1 MTLPVTLTV
10 AALFLGGLVAQ
21 IDEPAGAGGAKAKQ
35 VRYKVFDQK
44 AFTEHMRKLGATDAQ
59 IQAFREAVEAETAK
73 YAVDGLLQKVFPD
86 YGKAVKLA
94 DDAEPA
100 AVLELAK
107 VLISNKDPYVQAYTR
122 YQLARFLLDTD
133 EPDDAARML
142 AEFVER
148 HLEKTP
154 LDSEVIY
161 FYGHALAQ
169 IPDRER
175 AVLFFHAFLR
185 EFKNAPE
192 RLRAS
197 AAQILAELE
206 QQEGVLHEIS
216 DIMKNVERKIRK
228 TDTGKDTQEK
238 QKHVITWLEKIIE
251 MMEQQQQGGGA
262 PGGAGGRNPAKFS
275 ALPGGAHKT
284 GPLRSVKKVADKW
297 GKLKDEERRSIEAEL
312 KSKMPSRYK
321 KMLEE
326 FYKKLG
332 KSGTGG

>member
-1 MTLPVTLTV
+1 MKLPINLAVV
-10 AALFLGGLVAQ
+10 ALFVGGLVAQ
-21 IDEPAGAGGAKAKQ
+21 VDEPTGKPKVPEQ
-35 VRYKVFDQK
+35 VRYKTFDQK
-44 AFTEHMRKLGATDAQ
+44 AFEDHMREQGATDAQ
-59 IQAFREAVEAETAK
+59 IRAFRAAVEAETAK
-73 YAVDGLLQKVFPD
+73 YAVDGLLQKLFSD
-86 YGKAVKLA
+86 YAKAVKLA

-100 AVLELAK
+100 AALELAK
-107 VLISNKDPYVQAYTR
+107 VVTNNKDPYVKAYAR

-133 EPDDAARML
+133 EPDDAAQIL

-175 AVLFFHAFLR
+175 AILFFHAFLR
-185 EFKNAPE
+185 EFKHAPE

-206 QQEGVLHEIS
+206 RQEGVLHDIS
-216 DIMKNVERKIRK
+216 DIMKGVERKIRK
-228 TDTGKDTQEK
+228 TDTGKDTQDK
-238 QKHVITWLEKIIE
+238 QKHVIEWLEKIIE

-275 ALPGGAHKT
+275 ALPGGEGKT
-284 GPLRSVKKVADKW
+284 GKLRNVKNVADKW
-297 GKLKDEERRSIEAEL
+297 GKLKDEERKAIEAEL
-312 KSKMPSRYK
+312 KSKMPSHYK

-326 FYKKLG
+326 YYKKLG

>member
-1 MTLPVTLTV
+1 MKLALNLTV

-21 IDEPAGAGGAKAKQ
+21 VDKPAGDDKATEQ
-35 VRYKVFDQK
+35 VRYKAFDQK
-44 AFTEHMRKLGATDAQ
+44 AFEDHMRKQGATDAQ
-59 IQAFREAVEAETAK
+59 IEAFRVAVEAETAK
-73 YAVDGLLQKVFPD
+73 YAVEGLLREVFSD
-86 YGKAVKLA
+86 YAKAAKLA

-100 AVLELAK
+100 AALELAK
-107 VLISNKDPYVQAYTR
+107 VLTNNKDPYVKAYSR
-122 YQLARFLLDTD
+122 YQLARFFLDTD
-133 EPDDAARML
+133 EPDDAAQIL
-142 AEFVER
+142 AEFVEH

-154 LDSEVIY
+154 LDAEVIY

-175 AVLFFHAFLR
+175 AILFFHAFLR

-228 TDTGKDTQEK
+228 TDTGKETQEK
-238 QKHVITWLEKIIE
+238 QKHVIDWLEKIIE
-251 MMEQQQQGGGA
+251 MMEQQQQSGGP
-262 PGGAGGRNPAKFS
+262 PGGAGGIRPAKFS
-275 ALPGGAHKT
+275 ALPGGEGKT
-284 GPLRSVKKVADKW
+284 GPLRNVKKVADKW
-297 GKLKDEERRSIEAEL
+297 GKLKDAERKSIEAEL
-312 KSKMPSRYK
+312 KSKMPSHYK

-332 KSGTGG
+332 KTGTGG

>member
-1 MTLPVTLTV
+1 MNLARNLSV
-10 AALFLGGLVAQ
+10 AALILGGLVAQ
-21 IDEPAGAGGAKAKQ
+21 VDEPTGDAKAQ
-35 VRYKVFDQK
+35 EVHYKAFDQK
-44 AFTEHMRKLGATDAQ
+44 AFIEHMRKQGATDTQ
-59 IQAFREAVEAETAK
+59 IEAFRAAVEAETAK

-86 YGKAVKLA
+86 YAKAAKLS
-94 DDAEPA
+94 DNGEPA
-100 AVLELAK
+100 AALELAK
-107 VLISNKDPYVQAYTR
+107 LLVANKDPYVQAYTR

-175 AVLFFHAFLR
+175 AILFFHAFLR

-275 ALPGGAHKT
+275 ALPGGEHKT